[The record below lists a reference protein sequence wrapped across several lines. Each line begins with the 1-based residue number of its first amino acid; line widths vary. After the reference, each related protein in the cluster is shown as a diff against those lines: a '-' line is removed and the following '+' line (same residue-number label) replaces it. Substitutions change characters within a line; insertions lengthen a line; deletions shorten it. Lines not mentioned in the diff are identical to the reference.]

1 MDAEDRKKWEELQ
14 KRFIKAANEVVN
26 LRITT
31 TVGDVA
37 MVKDAEEAQFQPK
50 VTKSASLYT
59 VVNILQGDMETF
71 IDESLL
77 NEKFDTIRELHKDR
91 EEQAHLIIQK
101 NMETLTELAKSVL
114 KLLNENP
121 ETPETPENPPE

>member
-14 KRFIKAANEVVN
+14 KKFLKAANEVVN

-37 MVKDAEEAQFQPK
+37 MVKDAEGAQFQPK
-50 VTKSASLYT
+50 VSNAASLYT
-59 VVNILQGDMETF
+59 VVNILQGDMETI
-71 IDESLL
+71 IDQSLL
-77 NEKFDTIRELHKDR
+77 SEKFDAIRELHKDR

-101 NMETLTELAKSVL
+101 NMETLTELAKTVL
-114 KLLNENP
+114 KFLNDN
-121 ETPETPENPPE
+121 PETPENPPE